1 MAERRRWDTDERGH
15 GVADGRRLEPGAA
28 ELTAALREPDWVA
41 EEPEAHLLP
50 NLRRACERGTVGL
63 RLDGTR
69 TEPDGT
75 FVVELHWPGPQGDVR
90 ALQGAV
96 YALIGEVAESATYV
110 RQRRDPDATVYE
122 VGTGM
127 LAPDTSFAP
136 HGHVLVLRVT
146 Q

>member
-1 MAERRRWDTDERGH
+1 VAERRRWDVDERGH

-28 ELTAALREPDWVA
+28 ELTAALSEPDWVA

-50 NLRRACERGTVGL
+50 HLRRACERGGVGL
-63 RLDGTR
+63 RLDSTR
-69 TEPDGT
+69 TDPDGA
-75 FVVELHWPGPQGDVR
+75 FVVELHWPGPRGDVR
-90 ALQGAV
+90 ALQAAA
-96 YALIGEVAESATYV
+96 YALIGEVAESATYI
-110 RQRRDPDATVYE
+110 RQRHEAGATVYE

>member
-1 MAERRRWDTDERGH
+1 VAERGRWDVDERGH

-50 NLRRACERGTVGL
+50 HLRQACEAGVGL
-63 RLDGTR
+63 RLDSTR
-69 TEPDGT
+69 TEPDGA
-75 FVVELHWPGPQGDVR
+75 FVVELHWPGPRGDIR
-90 ALQGAV
+90 ALQAAA
-96 YALIGEVAESATYV
+96 YALIGAVAESATYI
-110 RQRRDPDATVYE
+110 RQRQEAGATVYE

>member
-1 MAERRRWDTDERGH
+1 MKDRRWDIDERGR
-15 GVADGRRLEPGAA
+15 GVSDAGALAPGIH
-28 ELTAALREPDWVA
+28 ELVEALTIADWVA

-50 NLRRACERGTVGL
+50 HLRQACEAGVGL
-63 RLDGTR
+63 RLDSTR
-69 TEPDGT
+69 TEPDGA
-75 FVVELHWPGPQGDVR
+75 FVVELHWPGPRGDIR
-90 ALQGAV
+90 ALQAAA
-96 YALIGEVAESATYV
+96 YALVGAVAESATYI
-110 RQRRDPDATVYE
+110 RQRQEAGATVYE